1 MKTKLVLGVILA
13 ATTLFTAC
21 HSAEKASADA
31 AIKGAQA
38 AYAVV
43 ADQANKYVPDQ
54 SKEVQAAI
62 QSAKDT
68 YDKGDYVAAFE
79 ASKPLAGKVQ
89 DLGKAADTKKAEL
102 TAKWTELSSTIPGL
116 LKEVQKKAD
125 ALTKSHKLPKG
136 ADGSLAAA
144 KQAWTDA
151 SAAFT
156 SGQLPDAVA
165 KASAAKATLIDLQPT
180 LGIKPIKPKA

>member
-89 DLGKAADTKKAEL
+89 DLGHL
-102 TAKWTELSSTIPGL
+102 NSR
-116 LKEVQKKAD
+116 
-125 ALTKSHKLPKG
+125 
-136 ADGSLAAA
+136 
-144 KQAWTDA
+144 
-151 SAAFT
+151 
-156 SGQLPDAVA
+156 VA
-165 KASAAKATLIDLQPT
+165 PST
-180 LGIKPIKPKA
+180 LGDHRQRTR